1 MKRAFNIANDL
12 ELKDKTKKFMSKL
25 NSEID
30 FNSELDS
37 VLNSLEWLEEIEKA
51 CPYIDNIVRRPR
63 VALVSETEVH
73 KIERAKK
80 ITVESIK
87 DLAKHTNYIEKVD
100 EKTKDVKPSKILV
113 LLREETFN
121 TYENRFIYTLIHE
134 MIRFVLRKERLLND
148 LELRTEKKLDYS
160 GDSNNGNEN
169 IKIELSIVANEAKSN
184 TENKQIQKQLEEIRK
199 RLRKVKIYFTSWQ
212 NSEMMKSLD
221 KLHVPYVV
229 PPIKKTN
236 LILKNPNFKVATKL
250 WDYLRK
256 HMLENDN
263 KKKSVKG
270 KVNSNVEDIINN
282 SFNQI
287 YNVLDLVSSQKKDLR
302 RKLISYSV
310 LMMNSQFNLTKN
322 ILAANGI
329 NLSDQEIFK
338 LITLAS
344 EDKKNAPNISSED
357 VKKKMKKE
365 MEEYLSKVRSSI

>member
-344 EDKKNAPNISSED
+344 DDKKNAPNISSED

>member
-236 LILKNPNFKVATKL
+236 LILKNPNFKIATKL

>member
-100 EKTKDVKPSKILV
+100 EVTKDVKPSKILV

-134 MIRFVLRKERLLND
+134 MIRFVLRKERLLNE
-148 LELRTEKKLDYS
+148 LELKTEKKLDYT

-184 TENKQIQKQLEEIRK
+184 TENKQIQKQMDEIRR

-212 NSEMMKSLD
+212 NSEMIKSLD

-310 LMMNSQFNLTKN
+310 LMMNSQFNLTKS
-322 ILAANGI
+322 ILIANGI

-338 LITLAS
+338 LITL
-344 EDKKNAPNISSED
+344 ETDDKKNAPNIGSED

-365 MEEYLSKVRSSI
+365 MDEYLSKVRSSI

>member
-1 MKRAFNIANDL
+1 MRRAFNIANDI
-12 ELKDKTKKFMSKL
+12 ELKDKTKKFMNKL
-25 NSEID
+25 NSDID

-87 DLAKHTNYIEKVD
+87 DLAKHTNYIEKID
-100 EKTKDVKPSKILV
+100 EVTKDVKPSKILV

-134 MIRFVLRKERLLND
+134 MVRFVLRKERLLNE
-148 LELRTEKKLDYS
+148 LELKTEKKLDYS

-184 TENKQIQKQLEEIRK
+184 TETKQIQKQMEEIRK

-236 LILKNPNFKVATKL
+236 LILKNPNFKIATKL

-263 KKKSVKG
+263 KKKSIKG
-270 KVNSNVEDIINN
+270 KVNANVEDIINN

-287 YNVLDLVSSQKKDLR
+287 YNVLDLVSSPKKDLR

-322 ILAANGI
+322 ILTSNGI
-329 NLSDQEIFK
+329 NISDQEIFK

-344 EDKKNAPNISSED
+344 EDKKDAPVISSED

-365 MEEYLSKVRSSI
+365 MDEYLNKVRSSI